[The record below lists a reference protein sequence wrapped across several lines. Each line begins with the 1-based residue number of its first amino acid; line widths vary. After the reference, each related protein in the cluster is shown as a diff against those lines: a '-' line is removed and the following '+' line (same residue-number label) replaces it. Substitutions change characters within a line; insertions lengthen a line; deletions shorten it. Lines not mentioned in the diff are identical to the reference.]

1 MKKRMTAIVCVLV
14 MLLSLLAGCG
24 AKEEAEP
31 QAAEPQAAPAT
42 APSNDAGETF
52 TVHAHIPDTWSNP
65 GIWAWSDTEG
75 NAFEAWPGEQMKS
88 EGNGWYTYEV
98 PSWVTYV
105 IINAND
111 GMIQTADVPIES
123 REVWFCVHEDGST
136 EYDYVLLEPCGAGA
150 EEAPVQNP
158 DTYILHA
165 RVPSSWYN
173 AGIWAWSDTE
183 GDLFDAWPGYELLMG
198 DDGWYYFELPNWINY
213 VIISGN
219 DGNVQTAD
227 IPVEAKDLWIVVND
241 DLSYSLSYQSGG
253 AAPVETVSS
262 EYEAAFTSRGLT
274 DTSLV
279 SGSLK
284 NYSYVMEMDNGLMKV
299 EFGCANGITQ
309 ELGMVFYFETAGL
322 SADEAAAMDQGMR
335 DMFGSMFAS
344 VAGSTVIYRQL
355 TNYYCISAYCTG
367 LDDAAIASQVIDIL
381 ETMSGASMGTDN
393 YIPEPTDAEYTSA
406 GFIAK

>member
-1 MKKRMTAIVCVLV
+1 MKMRVTALLCAIA
-14 MLLSLLAGCG
+14 MLLLMLSGCG
-24 AKEEAEP
+24 AKEEA
-31 QAAEPQAAPAT
+31 APQAAPEAK
-42 APSNDAGETF
+42 PQSNSAETF

-65 GIWAWSDTEG
+65 GIWAWSDSEG

-98 PSWVTYV
+98 PAWVSYV

-111 GMIQTADVPIES
+111 GADQTSDLPVES
-123 REVWFCVHEDGST
+123 REVWICAHWDGSA
-136 EYDYVLLEPCGAGA
+136 DYGYEPFEACGTVA
-150 EEAPVQNP
+150 EEIPVETQPAQNP
-158 DTYILHA
+158 DSYIVHA

-183 GDLFDAWPGYELLMG
+183 GDLFEAWPGYELLMG

-227 IPVEAKDLWIVVND
+227 IPVEAKNLWIVVNE
-241 DLSYSLSYQSGG
+241 DLSYTLNYQSGG
-253 AAPVETVSS
+253 AAHVKTASS
-262 EYEAAFTSRGLT
+262 EYEEVFSSRGLT

-284 NYSYVMEMDNGLMKV
+284 NHSYVMEMDNGLMKV

-309 ELGMVFYFETAGL
+309 ELGMGFYYETTGL
-322 SADEAAAMDQGMR
+322 SAEEVTAMDQGMR

-344 VAGSTVIYRQL
+344 VAGSTVTYQQL
-355 TNYYCISAYCTG
+355 TNYYCISAYCAG
-367 LDDAAIASQVIDIL
+367 LDDTATASQVIDIL
-381 ETMSGASMGTDN
+381 ETMSGAFMGTDN
-393 YIPEPTDAEYTSA
+393 YIPEPTDTEYTSA